1 MNLRRATN
9 LVKCDEGYL
18 GVSSQSGVNED
29 SSLLRCYD
37 VFDIQGTVHR
47 DMFL

>member
-9 LVKCDEGYL
+9 LVKCDKGYL

-29 SSLLRCYD
+29 TSLLRCYA
-37 VFDIQGTVHR
+37 VSDIQRTVHH